1 VRELAKGPYVVTNVT
16 PVPGVELEGELAEV
30 AKRASIRGSRALE
43 LARRIRASDVDTA
56 LEDMASIARDHRTAS
71 ARSRYAI
78 TAIPTRSCPPRP

>member
-43 LARRIRASDVDTA
+43 LAKRIRASDVDSA
-56 LEDMASIARDHRTAS
+56 LKDMASIARDHAHGLS
-71 ARSRYAI
+71 PLSIRYHGD
-78 TAIPTRSCPPRP
+78 PD